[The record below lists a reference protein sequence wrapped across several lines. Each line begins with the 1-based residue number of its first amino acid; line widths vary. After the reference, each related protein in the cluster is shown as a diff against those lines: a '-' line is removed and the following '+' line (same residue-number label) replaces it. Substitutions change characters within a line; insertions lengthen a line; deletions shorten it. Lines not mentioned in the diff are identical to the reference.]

1 MVTRLKDSYDLY
13 MKSHDVICR
22 GQTLF
27 SPQFPV
33 SSHIVN
39 MQILNK
45 QKNKSQ
51 SVLKAPLFIG
61 PTVEGR
67 EKEKPLSR
75 HGSPATGLQS
85 SETLS
90 TRDLFFNH
98 RSTSCGLLRE
108 WKLHSTTITTQ
119 DKVPSLPTTDVQEL
133 SYMKKKKTYNR
144 CLVIGLRAPVKVHLT
159 FRVNL
164 EGGLRACGI
173 CTNIFDPPSSP
184 IRGPN

>member
-13 MKSHDVICR
+13 MKTKSHDVICW

-27 SPQFPV
+27 SQQFPA

-90 TRDLFFNH
+90 TRDLFFSH

-133 SYMKKKKTYNR
+133 SYMDKKNNIQQMP
-144 CLVIGLRAPVKVHLT
+144 CHRA
-159 FRVNL
+159 
-164 EGGLRACGI
+164 E
-173 CTNIFDPPSSP
+173 SSC
-184 IRGPN
+184 